1 MGILAGFIGGA
12 SRAAGEIANQRIARY
27 TAEELARQRD
37 LMDQEREKRIE
48 EAQIAR
54 ENRAVSQRDKDRTDM
69 VKRIDGE
76 TSRIADAEIA
86 KQQGLIFQKD
96 AAPSLTPERL
106 DEIDRELAAK
116 RESIMSDQNTRFKAS
131 VNTGDTSQ
139 KDAQILFDSTRRLDQ
154 SEKHNADAAKNAEM
168 RDALERYKADL
179 KAKADEAKD
188 ATANKRIEAL
198 IRSTNGNGGNKDKDV
213 LSFLSETRKALTSE
227 SNRLTE
233 MMNAELAAAKTAND
247 LEAPAKIRAEYKPKF
262 NDIEMQ
268 QRKMDADFNFARQKL
283 GLPKEEESKSS
294 PTESKDPLA
303 AGIEAKLKE
312 LRAQKSPQSQSQIAD
327 PGSPTAS
334 TPAGRG
340 GLISPK
346 PTVDTSARDAE
357 IARMNS
363 LSGSSSNRANTLSK
377 KQDEIATS
385 FDDKLSQIKPGM
397 ARQEAFKVLSW
408 FDENSGYMT
417 PAQLKQVRDAKR
429 AAGM

>member
-116 RESIMSDQNTRFKAS
+116 RESIISDQNTRFKAS

-139 KDAQILFDSTRRLDQ
+139 KEAQAFFDSTRRLDQ
-154 SEKHNADAAKNAEM
+154 AEKHNTDAAKNAEM
-168 RDALERYKADL
+168 RDATQRYIADL
-179 KAKADEAKD
+179 RDKDAERKD
-188 ATANKRIEAL
+188 ATANRRIEAL
-198 IRSTNGNGGNKDKDV
+198 IRNANGNGGNKDKDV

-227 SNRLTE
+227 SNRLQE
-233 MMNAELAAAKTAND
+233 AMNGELASVKFDPDAQ
-247 LEAPAKIRAEYKPKF
+247 AKIRAEYKPKF
-262 NDIEMQ
+262 NDIEIQ
-268 QRKMDADFNFARQKL
+268 QKKMAADFNFARQKL